1 MKVMKK
7 FSDFMY
13 DQLLESMRLKI
24 KSGELILSKRLKDI
38 LSKMDHQIAKD
49 LIAIH
54 RSPEAGPDYK
64 KSFLDV
70 GDVVG
75 EMSFIMVSKVPELL
89 DDEEVFTK
97 YVHNPDSLQIGD
109 DVQNDADISGG
120 YTGGYFE
127 TGPLKKPS
135 QDDSDYDSTDYT
147 FSDETYFPD
156 LHDVQFT
163 RKNHPVWSKNRTNQK
178 ADRLINDLFPNKYP
192 LNYLRGERPDVPD
205 DRQSFLD
212 MYIATVEENSK
223 HIYKCEGEKIPY
235 WYNCDNYKTQSGTLG
250 GSCMSDPS
258 RASQY
263 LKLYAENPEK
273 VSMLILFP
281 EGEIDKII
289 GRAILWKIDKI
300 DEVDVTG
307 DIYYMDRIYTVNS
320 SDEELF
326 INYAKRNGY
335 YYKSTQQYGDYPI
348 VTSSGEKENIRI
360 SVFLKPLDYG
370 LYPYVDTLSYY
381 CPEDGEVTNKRTSNK
396 NYGTMTSTGGTISF

>member
-1 MKVMKK
+1 MKVMRN

-13 DQLLESMRLKI
+13 DQLLEGLKLKI
-24 KSGELILSKRLKDI
+24 KKGELILSKRLKDI
-38 LSKMDHQIAKD
+38 LLKMNHQIAQD

-70 GDVVG
+70 GDNVG
-75 EMSFIMVSKVPELL
+75 EISFIMVNKIPELL

-97 YVHNPDSLQIGD
+97 YVHNPDSVAPSED
-109 DVQNDADISGG
+109 DEEGR

-127 TGPLKKPS
+127 TGPMSKPTE
-135 QDDSDYDSTDYT
+135 DDEDYDDKDYK

-156 LHDVQFT
+156 LHDIQFT
-163 RKNHPVWSKNRTNQK
+163 RKNHPVWSKYRTSQK

-192 LNYLRGERPDVPD
+192 LNYIRAERPDLPD

-223 HIYKCEGEKIPY
+223 KIAKFDGDKIAY
-235 WYNCDNYKTQSGTLG
+235 WYNCENYKVISGTLG

-258 RASQY
+258 KASKF
-263 LKLYAENPEK
+263 LKLYTENPEK
-273 VSMLILFP
+273 VSILVLYP
-281 EGEIDKII
+281 EGETDKII
-289 GRAILWKIDKI
+289 GRAILWKIDTI
-300 DEVDVTG
+300 NDEQVEG
-307 DIYYMDRIYTVNS
+307 KYYMDRIYTVTS

-326 INYAKRNGY
+326 INYARRNGY
-335 YYKSTQQYGDYPI
+335 YYKSTQAYGDYPFI
-348 VTSSGEKENIRI
+348 NPEGVKEEVAV

-370 LYPYVDTLSYY
+370 LYPYLDSLSYY
-381 CPEDGEVTNKRTSNK
+381 CPDDGEVTNKPK
-396 NYGTMTSTGGTISF
+396 GGKKYGTMTNTGGGISF